1 MPPLE
6 FVVPI
11 ACFLLCGL
19 YLRHT
24 HTGPQARARKAE
36 SLLRFFERTEYRV
49 VGLQHLPLAVQA
61 RRWIDAEHARPYVR
75 ELDEG
80 RLLHAYALPRELTP
94 HGLGA
99 GQPGWVLELRRPARV
114 AFSLV
119 DLRHTDRDDLDA
131 RLGPRIPLDDRELD
145 RRCRAHGG
153 DAWAVR
159 VILQSPELRESL
171 RACVDIELH
180 VTRDRIVF
188 VDRNHRNLHA
198 GAGGLVALMAT
209 PQERAFDGFIVPHER
224 IAELLAQAARAS
236 REVA

>member
-6 FVVPI
+6 LSVPI
-11 ACFLLCGL
+11 TCLILAGL
-19 YLRHT
+19 WMRHT
-24 HTGPQARARKAE
+24 HTGPRARARKAE
-36 SLLRFFERTEYRV
+36 ALLRFFERAEYRV
-49 VGLQHLPLAVQA
+49 VGLQHLPLADQA
-61 RRWIDAEHARPYVR
+61 RRWIDGEHARPYAR

-80 RLLHAYALPRELTP
+80 RLLYSAALPRELTP

-99 GQPGWVLELRRPARV
+99 GRPGWVLELSRPARV

-119 DLRHTDRDDLDA
+119 DLRHSDPDDLDA

-159 VILQSPELRESL
+159 VVLQSPELRASL
-171 RACVDIELH
+171 LACVDLELH

-188 VDRNHRNLHA
+188 VDRRLRNLHA

-209 PQERAFDGFIVPHER
+209 PLERAFDGFIVPHER

>member
-6 FVVPI
+6 ISVPI
-11 ACFLLCGL
+11 ACFILAGL
-19 YLRHT
+19 WMRLV
-24 HTGPQARARKAE
+24 HTGPRARARKAE
-36 SLLRFFERTEYRV
+36 ALLRFLERTEYRV
-49 VGLQHLPLAVQA
+49 VGLQHLPLDVQA
-61 RRWIDAEHARPYVR
+61 RRWVDAEHARPYVR

-80 RLLHAYALPRELTP
+80 HLYYASALPRELTP

-99 GQPGWVLELRRPARV
+99 GRPGWVLELRRPVRLAW
-114 AFSLV
+114 SLV
-119 DLRHTDRDDLDA
+119 ELRHTDRDDLDA

-159 VILQSPELRESL
+159 VVLQSPELRESL
-171 RACVDIELH
+171 RACVDLELH
-180 VTRDRIVF
+180 VTRDRLVF
-188 VDRNHRNLHA
+188 VDSHLRNLHA

-209 PQERAFDGFIVPHER
+209 PAERAFDGLVVPHER